1 MANVLKKYGISS
13 ELAQKMVNAAAAKA
27 AELGVAENVVIL
39 DDGGNLK
46 AFTHGIQFH
55 RSYLMVVEAAEI
67 EPATS

>member
-1 MANVLKKYGISS
+1 
-13 ELAQKMVNAAAAKA
+13 MVNAAAAKA

-39 DDGGNLK
+39 DDAGNLK